1 MPPACLL
8 AASVALLNIRATVHC
23 SHRDSVPTVS
33 DRWPTCAWGTCAC
46 VYVLLLVL
54 QVKLDPRFVSGD
66 TPPLSNRSFLLR
78 LLNNLRQIYVTL
90 NMAEEALAIVR

>member
-1 MPPACLL
+1 VTGGAP
-8 AASVALLNIRATVHC
+8 VHVC
-23 SHRDSVPTVS
+23 
-33 DRWPTCAWGTCAC
+33 
-46 VYVLLLVL
+46 VLLL
-54 QVKLDPRFVSGD
+54 QVKVDPRFVSDD